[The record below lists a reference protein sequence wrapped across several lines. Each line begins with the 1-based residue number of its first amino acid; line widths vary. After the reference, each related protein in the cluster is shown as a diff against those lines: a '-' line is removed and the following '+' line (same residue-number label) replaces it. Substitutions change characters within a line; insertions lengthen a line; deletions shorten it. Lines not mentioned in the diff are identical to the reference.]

1 MTRKHQ
7 PRHVLTMLA
16 VLQVGALCAMYG
28 LAGGGFQLEAQAPAK
43 TSYVHLNSTSL
54 GALEKKLMTLL
65 VTSDK
70 TKAVNETLSPALATF
85 NPNHRA
91 ILFHRDA
98 ASFGEIHEDVSDFA
112 MVKSGSGSI
121 VIGGKVLNPR
131 VDSPGEIRGPGL
143 EGGKT
148 VKLSQGD
155 VLFVPAK
162 MPHQFVPD
170 PGKALSVFVFKP
182 LGMLPHDE
190 PANFVLWTASQLDDL
205 DRKLAT
211 KLDETKGANETL
223 ATNGDT
229 NKVLDNRRA
238 LLFHRKGSGPGEVH
252 EKVADFAYV
261 RSGSGSLLLGGKLT
275 AGKAQA
281 GGEIRGSGVEGGTQV
296 KLAAG
301 DVVYVP
307 ANLPH
312 RFVVDPGQSLSV
324 VVLKFR

>member
-1 MTRKHQ
+1 MTRKQQ
-7 PRHVLTMLA
+7 PRYVLAMLA
-16 VLQVGALCAMYG
+16 VLQLGAVCAMYV
-28 LAGGGFQLEAQAPAK
+28 LAGGGFQLDAQAPA
-43 TSYVHLNSTSL
+43 TVSYVHLTSTSL
-54 GALEKKLMTLL
+54 GALEKKLTAQL
-65 VTSDK
+65 VTLDK

-98 ASFGEIHEDVSDFA
+98 ASFGEIHEQVSDFA
-112 MVKSGSGSI
+112 MVKSGSGSA
-121 VIGGKVLNPR
+121 VIGGKVVNPK
-131 VDSPGEIRGPGL
+131 VDSPGEIRGSGI
-143 EGGKT
+143 EGGTKI
-148 VKLSQGD
+148 KFSQGD
-155 VLFVPAK
+155 VLFIPAN

-170 PGKALSVFVFKP
+170 PGKAMSVFVFKP
-182 LGMLPHDE
+182 QGMLPHDQ
-190 PANFVLWTASQLDDL
+190 PANFVLWTAAQLDDL
-205 DRKLAT
+205 DKKLAT

-223 ATNGDT
+223 AANGDT

-238 LLFHRKGSGPGEVH
+238 LLFHRKGSGPGEIH

-275 AGKAQA
+275 AGKAQG
-281 GGEIRGSGVEGGTQV
+281 GGEVRGSGVEGGTQV